1 MSLEAKAI
9 GLGLLAALAAS
20 ALALAA
26 IQNTTNMTAQ
36 AETGGHFY
44 TNDTSGHTIL
54 KGEDKAGNTFTFT
67 DEHYA
72 AAKATCKKDT
82 TYEGTLTAQTV
93 TEITL
98 TPKFA
103 ECEALGF
110 PAHID
115 TNGCDFVFT
124 IGKTFNQHN
133 TTHIKCPVGK
143 HLQITA
149 TSPFGVC
156 TITIKGQ
163 TPAPGSGYYKPV
175 GEIEHEIT
183 IKPTLRSVHAIYL
196 GGPAKCGGVPE
207 GTTTFKGKID
217 GRIALKAFTT
227 AGVQKGITATGP
239 QDT

>member
-1 MSLEAKAI
+1 MSLTAKAI
-9 GLGLLAALAAS
+9 GLGLLAALAGG
-20 ALALAA
+20 ALALAT
-26 IQNTTNMTAQ
+26 IQSTTNPTAQ

-44 TNDTSGHTIL
+44 TNDASGHTIL
-54 KGEDKAGNTFTFT
+54 KGEDKVGNTLTFT
-67 DEHYA
+67 DEHYG

-82 TYEGTLTAQTV
+82 AYEGTLTAQTV

-98 TPKFA
+98 TPKFS

-124 IGKTFNQHN
+124 IGKTFNQDN

-163 TPAPGSGYYKPV
+163 TPAAGSGYYKPLE
-175 GEIEHEIT
+175 EIEHEIT
-183 IKPTLRSVHAIYL
+183 VKPTLRSVHAIYL
-196 GGPAKCGGVPE
+196 GGPFKCGVAE
-207 GTTTFKGKID
+207 GTTTVNGKLD

-239 QDT
+239 GDV

>member
-1 MSLEAKAI
+1 MSLKAKATS
-9 GLGLLAALAAS
+9 LGLLAALAAS
-20 ALALAA
+20 VLALAT
-26 IQNTTNMTAQ
+26 IQNTKNTTAQ

-44 TNDTSGHTIL
+44 TEDTSGHTIL
-54 KGEDKAGNTFTFT
+54 SGVDKAGNTFTFT
-67 DEHYA
+67 DEHFA
-72 AAKATCKKDT
+72 AAKATCKNDT
-82 TYEGTLTAQTV
+82 TYAGTLTTQTA

-98 TPKFA
+98 TPQFSG
-103 ECEALGF
+103 CEALGF

-149 TSPFGVC
+149 TSPFGTC
-156 TITIKGQ
+156 TITIKPQ
-163 TPAPGSGYYKPV
+163 TPASGSGYYKPV
-175 GEIEHEIT
+175 GEGVHEIT
-183 IKPTLRSVHAIYL
+183 VKPTLRSVHAIYL
-196 GGPAKCGGVPE
+196 GGPGKCGGVPE
-207 GTTTFKGKID
+207 GTTTVKGKID

>member
-1 MSLEAKAI
+1 MSLKAKATS
-9 GLGLLAALAAS
+9 LGLLAALAAS
-20 ALALAA
+20 ALALAT
-26 IQNTTNMTAQ
+26 IQSTTNITAQ

-54 KGEDKAGNTFTFT
+54 KGEDKIGNTLTFT

-98 TPKFA
+98 TPKFS

-124 IGKTFNQHN
+124 IGKTFNQDN

-149 TSPFGVC
+149 TSPFGTC
-156 TITIKGQ
+156 TITIKAQ
-163 TPAPGSGYYKPV
+163 TPAAGSGYYKPLE
-175 GEIEHEIT
+175 EIEHEIT
-183 IKPTLRSVHAIYL
+183 VKPTLRSVHAQYL
-196 GGPAKCGGVPE
+196 GGFAKCGVAE
-207 GTTTFKGKID
+207 GTTTVKGRID

-239 QDT
+239 EDA